1 MITTDALSAQRRGA
15 IESLLTAVIAHDGI
29 SPLDEAARLALRGEG
44 ATHLLIEDGAAVTGY
59 ASLLEDG
66 TLQGMVDP
74 SRRRAG
80 LGTELLAA
88 VLERRPDAGVWAHGA
103 LPGAVALLEGQGLR
117 QERLLLVLRRPL
129 DAEHPLPPVPATDL
143 PGVEVTSFVAERDA
157 EDWVALNAAAFASHP
172 EQGALTR
179 EDLDERLAEPW
190 FDPEDMV
197 LARTPEGLAGF
208 VWVKREETADAE
220 VPDPNTA
227 DAEIYV
233 VATAPSAQ
241 GHGVAG
247 HLLGTALRRL
257 AELRV
262 PGVELYVEGDNAPA
276 LALYERWGFG
286 VSGRHLQL
294 RRATEG

>member
-66 TLQGMVDP
+66 TVQGMVHP
-74 SRRRAG
+74 AHRRAG
-80 LGTELLAA
+80 LGTALLAA

-103 LPGAVALLEGQGLR
+103 LPGAVALLEGRGLR

-143 PGVEVTSFVAERDA
+143 PGVEVTSFEAVRDA

-220 VPDPNTA
+220 LS

-257 AELRV
+257 AERGV

-276 LALYERWGFG
+276 LALYERWGFA